1 MARAKPASK
10 KTNNKKADSEE
21 KVVAPSPSRARGK
34 QNKSHSEDAADEASP
49 KSKSRVNLVAVSKDV
64 GDESLPKRTSG
75 RARKEQEPS
84 PRNRS
89 VANKKKSK

>member
-1 MARAKPASK
+1 MARKKNASK

-21 KVVAPSPSRARGK
+21 KVAAPSPSRARGK
-34 QNKSHSEDAADEASP
+34 QNKSHSKDAEDEASL
-49 KSKSRVNLVAVSKDV
+49 KSKSRVKRVVVSKDV

-89 VANKKKSK
+89 VDHRRSQ

>member
-1 MARAKPASK
+1 M
-10 KTNNKKADSEE
+10 
-21 KVVAPSPSRARGK
+21 APSPSRARGK
-34 QNKSHSEDAADEASP
+34 QNKSHSEDAEDEASP
-49 KSKSRVNLVAVSKDV
+49 KSKSRVKRVAVSKDV

-89 VANKKKSK
+89 VANEKNPSEDSAAKNDRRRSQ